1 MSLQLKRKKKGVS
14 EIIGYVLLIVMA
26 VAMGTITYVW
36 MKSYVPKDSV
46 DCPDGSSISIKS
58 YEYSS
63 ASNILNITLKN
74 NGRFNLSGYYIKV
87 INNTNQTIATLDLS
101 QYFIVEYGAVKLDK
115 SISFTSLGNV
125 NSFMPNGEVTHRF
138 DTFNLSRIYQIE
150 IIPTRWQKESKG
162 MSLVICSKSKA
173 KESINYTS

>member
-1 MSLQLKRKKKGVS
+1 M
-14 EIIGYVLLIVMA
+14 IGYILLVSLAVVMGG
-26 VAMGTITYVW
+26 VMYVW

-63 ASNILNITLKN
+63 ALKILNVTLKN
-74 NGRFNLSGYYIKV
+74 NGRFNLSGYYIRA
-87 INNTNQTIATLDLS
+87 INNTNQTIATLDVS
-101 QYFIVEYGAVKLDK
+101 QDFIVEYGAVKLDK
-115 SISFTSLGNV
+115 SISFTSLGNI

-138 DTFNLSRIYQIE
+138 NVSNFSRIYNIE

-162 MSLVICSKSKA
+162 MILVICSESKA